1 MDNFLEPYGLDM
13 AMNLFFGP
21 SNGHDGRHT
30 CHIRHCPCTL
40 IINNEEKYLDDF
52 VKNFEKKKDLLV
64 LPNFIYVNRTFKS
77 FIKILKLLT

>member
-13 AMNLFFGP
+13 ATDIFFGP
-21 SNGHDGRHT
+21 SDGHDGRHT

-52 VKNFEKKKDLLV
+52 VENFEKKKIYWSYQILFTLIELLKA
-64 LPNFIYVNRTFKS
+64 LSRF
-77 FIKILKLLT
+77 

>member
-13 AMNLFFGP
+13 ATDIFFGP
-21 SNGHDGRHT
+21 SDGHDGRHT

-52 VKNFEKKKDLLV
+52 VKNFEKKKIYWSYQILFTLIELLKA
-64 LPNFIYVNRTFKS
+64 LSRF
-77 FIKILKLLT
+77 